1 MSFRLNLDQDQVQHL
16 NTSPPLR
23 VPPDLSVRDVIS
35 RMQVEDTGSVLVCQG
50 SSLVGIFTERDALKM
65 MADGQD
71 FDGAIEKVMTAN
83 PTTLPAH
90 ATVDEAIKTM
100 SKGGY
105 RRLPIIDEAGNLVA
119 ELRVSQILRYLV
131 EHFPQYIYNLPPTPH
146 HTLTER
152 EGA

>member
-1 MSFRLNLDQDQVQHL
+1 VSFRLNLDQDQVQHI
-16 NTSPPLR
+16 NANPPLR
-23 VPPDLSVRDVIS
+23 VPPDLSVREAIS
-35 RMQVEDTGSVLVCQG
+35 RMQTENSGSVLVCQG

-71 FDGAIEKVMTAN
+71 FDVSIEKVMTAN
-83 PTTLPAH
+83 PTTLAAN

-105 RRLPIIDEAGNLVA
+105 RRLPIVDEAGNLVA
-119 ELRVSQILRYLV
+119 ELKVSQILRYLV

>member
-1 MSFRLNLDQDQVQHL
+1 MSFRLNLDQDQVQHI
-16 NTSPPLR
+16 NANPPLR
-23 VPPDLSVRDVIS
+23 VPPDLSVREAIS
-35 RMQVEDTGSVLVCQG
+35 RMQTENSCSVLVCQG
-50 SSLVGIFTERDALKM
+50 ASLVGIFTERDALKM

-71 FDGAIEKVMTAN
+71 FDVSIEKVMTAN
-83 PTTLPAH
+83 PTTLAAN

-105 RRLPIIDEAGNLVA
+105 RRLPIVDEAGNLVA
-119 ELRVSQILRYLV
+119 ELKVSQILRYLV

>member
-1 MSFRLNLDQDQVQHL
+1 MSFRLNLDQDQVQHI
-16 NTSPPLR
+16 NAIPPLR
-23 VPPDLSVRDVIS
+23 VPPDLSVREAIS
-35 RMQVEDTGSVLVCQG
+35 RMQTENSGSVMVCQG

-65 MADGQD
+65 MADRQD
-71 FDGAIEKVMTAN
+71 FDVSIEKVMTAN
-83 PTTLPAH
+83 PTTLAAN

-100 SKGGY
+100 SEGGY
-105 RRLPIIDEAGNLVA
+105 RRLPIVDEAGNLVA
-119 ELRVSQILRYLV
+119 ELKVSQILRYLV